1 MSIFVVVKRKE
12 LILCAN
18 ISMLLSGLHLHLRV
32 AKCTFDEVILLSAVQ
47 RLILITILGFV
58 CVLVCNQVL

>member
-32 AKCTFDEVILLSAVQ
+32 AKCTFDEVILLS